1 MPLLRHDPGGLQVME
16 VLPAELAER
25 VALQSKTLEPGK
37 ATCVLPAHYLRC
49 NLSIQLMDVL
59 DLQLSL

>member
-1 MPLLRHDPGGLQVME
+1 MNAPSVMLLLLQVVE

-25 VALQSKTLEPGK
+25 MELQAAGLEAGK
-37 ATCVLPAHYLRC
+37 ATCVLATHSKRC
-49 NLSIQLMDVL
+49 FMNVQLMDVL